1 MRTETGINLIGLFL
15 YLIKRSIFVLATM
28 FLFAAVTLVCCKS
41 LVVPRYTA
49 SARVYVLSRSE
60 ADSLAYSDLQLSS
73 QLASDFAV
81 LITGENITSA
91 VIAQLGLNLTP
102 IELANS
108 ISVSNPEGTRVLQMN
123 VTLEDPQLAADV
135 ANCILDTMVRQMVPI
150 IGTDAFHV
158 IYEAAVPTEPSSPNI
173 TQNGWIAAVL
183 GFLISTIVLV
193 VRYTMRPE
201 KDAEAGLRADKISR
215 VK

>member
-1 MRTETGINLIGLFL
+1 MRRETEINLIGLFL
-15 YLIKRSIFVLATM
+15 YYIKRSIFVLATM
-28 FLFAAVTLVCCKS
+28 FLFAAITLVCCKS
-41 LVVPRYTA
+41 FVVPRYTA

-60 ADSLAYSDLQLSS
+60 TDGLAYSDLQLSS

-102 IELANS
+102 AELANS
-108 ISVSNPEGTRVLQMN
+108 ISVSNPDGTRVLQID
-123 VTLEDPQLAADV
+123 VTLEDPQLAADI
-135 ANCILDTMVRQMVPI
+135 ANCILDVMGCQMVPI
-150 IGTDAFHV
+150 IGTDAFNV
-158 IYEAAVPTEPSSPNI
+158 IYEATVPTEPSSPDI
-173 TQNGWIAAVL
+173 KQNGLIAAVL
-183 GFLISTIVLV
+183 GFLIATIVLV

-201 KDAEAGLRADKISR
+201 KDAGADGRADKTSH